1 MGIIHNLHFHFQV
14 ISQLPM
20 HRFVILRDLEQ
31 LVLGLVKDD
40 TRFVYHSAVNAGEI
54 NVLQTGR

>member
-40 TRFVYHSAVNAGEI
+40 TRFVYHSAGKCWRIKFIAD
-54 NVLQTGR
+54 R